1 MIINQSEEVNF
12 GVTIIL
18 NMKAI
23 VAEKKH
29 YQLKN
34 ISIKVRQFLKVIINN
49 IKKSDTWKIKPTIAI
64 NFISTIDNDEEHNA
78 FKM

>member
-23 VAEKKH
+23 VTEKKH

-49 IKKSDTWKIKPTIAI
+49 IKKSDKWKIKPTIAI

>member
-23 VAEKKH
+23 VTEKRH

-49 IKKSDTWKIKPTIAI
+49 IKKSDTWIIQPTIEI
-64 NFISTIDNDEEHNA
+64 NFISNIDNDEEHNA

>member
-23 VAEKKH
+23 VTEKKH

-64 NFISTIDNDEEHNA
+64 NFTSTIDNDEEHNA

>member
-12 GVTIIL
+12 GVAIIL

-23 VAEKKH
+23 VTEKKH

>member
-23 VAEKKH
+23 VTEKKH

>member
-23 VAEKKH
+23 VTEKRH